1 MLQNQSSEEFRKSA
15 VQKVLL
21 RGNRTVK
28 AVCDELGISTPTIYE
43 WKRKYAKTPGMKNSE
58 RRPQDFSAEEKF
70 QAVFEFEAL
79 AEENRGEFLRKSGLH
94 TDHILQWRKAM
105 QAGLQ
110 PDSHSKETKA
120 EVSQLKLRNKEL
132 EKDLTR
138 KDRALAETTALLVLK
153 KKADLLWGT
162 GENE

>member
-1 MLQNQSSEEFRKSA
+1 MLQKQHSEEFKKSA
-15 VQKVLL
+15 VQKLLL
-21 RGNRTVK
+21 RGNRTVQV
-28 AVCDELGISTPTIYE
+28 VCDEIGISTPTFYE
-43 WKRKYAKTPGMKNSE
+43 WKKKYAKIPGMKNSE
-58 RRPQDFSAEEKF
+58 RRPQDFSTEEKF
-70 QAVFEFEAL
+70 KAVCEFEGL

-94 TDHILQWRKAM
+94 TEHILQWKKAM

-110 PDSHSKETKA
+110 PESQSKETKA